1 MNDPPSLPGIPAS
14 PAPQARPARSRAE
27 AELDAAFEADLRL
40 HPGVYAGLAYL
51 AREARRRNVRHGIQT
66 FWETYRFVMAHYGR
80 PSFLRD
86 ELKGRYAR
94 RLMAREP
101 DLDGY
106 FQIRLAPRGRGEDE

>member
-1 MNDPPSLPGIPAS
+1 MNDRPSLPGIPTA
-14 PAPQARPARSRAE
+14 PAAPPRSARARAE
-27 AELDAAFEADLRL
+27 VELDRAFEADLRL

-51 AREARRRNVRHGIQT
+51 AREARRRGARHGIQT
-66 FWETYRFVMAHYGR
+66 FWETFRFIMAHYGR
-80 PSFLRD
+80 PTFLRD

-106 FQIRLAPRGRGEDE
+106 FQIRQGPRGRGEEP